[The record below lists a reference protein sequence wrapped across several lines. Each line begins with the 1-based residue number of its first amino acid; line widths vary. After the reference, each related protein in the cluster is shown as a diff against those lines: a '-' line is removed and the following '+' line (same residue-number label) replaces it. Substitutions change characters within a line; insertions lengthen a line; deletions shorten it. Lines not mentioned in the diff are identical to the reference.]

1 VELQDA
7 NEEKIAGLKGSAVSV
22 NGELRRI
29 GGVASV
35 AAAIFAAGFAA
46 SWIIGTV
53 DPNYRLS
60 RIEGSVENQQQT
72 LSVAVTK
79 LDVAISHL
87 EDLGNRVGELAAQ
100 MREAEQRLT
109 KLELKIAQIDAQV
122 RADEGALEAGG
133 FLVPAPRK
141 RKEAVE

>member
-1 VELQDA
+1 MELQDA